1 MNQPHCHRPAASAY
15 QPMHTFC
22 SALALLG
29 AANEIQR
36 VHNLSNDLV
45 KFYEGKNENVSDA
58 VVGESS
64 SVDVRFNFNVNQGKY
79 PILAQMAKDNLV
91 VPMKIVASESASS
104 TGGRVL
110 TLHHSRLHPTTLE
123 ALMCTQ
129 HWLWANSEG
138 KNLESEIFIGEEFVD
153 EDESGQQVL
162 DLDVSGGRNAYVTRS
177 CNGVIESIKVVV
189 FSTKLNILIIFGPAA
204 IVVDKTSDANGWVFL
219 LSLLGI
225 IPLAE
230 RLGFATEI
238 DDINLCIQKGH
249 DVCSSTIITRF
260 YFIKLVAGARLCFLL
275 WGTCECKEGGSK
287 CLAVASVNSGLLLMA
302 VMALLFLAVLLATH
316 TELHFE
322 KSKLALSRFCSCA
335 MLVAYAAYLYFQLKS
350 QWQLC
355 DQGAS
360 MELKMPVA
368 FISIILLPIV
378 GNAGA
383 IMFTMKDKLVPFS
396 IVIGRIMGR
405 PIDLNLQLFETATL
419 MITV

>member
-1 MNQPHCHRPAASAY
+1 MEFLVYNKMDNSRSNIDEKPSNLH
-15 QPMHTFC
+15 FK
-22 SALALLG
+22 
-29 AANEIQR
+29 
-36 VHNLSNDLV
+36 LSN
-45 KFYEGKNENVSDA
+45 GS
-58 VVGESS
+58 
-64 SVDVRFNFNVNQGKY
+64 
-79 PILAQMAKDNLV
+79 
-91 VPMKIVASESASS
+91 
-104 TGGRVL
+104 
-110 TLHHSRLHPTTLE
+110 
-123 ALMCTQ
+123 
-129 HWLWANSEG
+129 
-138 KNLESEIFIGEEFVD
+138 
-153 EDESGQQVL
+153 
-162 DLDVSGGRNAYVTRS
+162 LDVSGGRNAYVTRS

-230 RLGFATEI
+230 RLGFATERPAFF
-238 DDINLCIQKGH
+238 KGP
-249 DVCSSTIITRF
+249 T
-260 YFIKLVAGARLCFLL
+260 
-275 WGTCECKEGGSK
+275 
-287 CLAVASVNSGLLLMA
+287 VASVNSGLLLMA

-350 QWQLC
+350 QWQLFPEISKRESIIWLFILTNWISILSEYFV
-355 DQGAS
+355 DAVEGAS

-383 IMFTMKDKLVPFS
+383 IMFTMKDKLPLKFTLSCAGPILGVAIGSSTQIVPFS

-419 MITV
+419 MITEENSNYFKGLMLVFCYVIVAASFLVLEDPTSLRKLFAPFAKDNQETNKEYYYRVKS

>member
-1 MNQPHCHRPAASAY
+1 MVSKSDLKRY
-15 QPMHTFC
+15 
-22 SALALLG
+22 LEEL
-29 AANEIQR
+29 
-36 VHNLSNDLV
+36 LV
-45 KFYEGKNENVSDA
+45 KSTLDFDILNWWK
-58 VVGESS
+58 
-64 SVDVRFNFNVNQGKY
+64 VNQGKY

-104 TGGRVL
+104 TGGRRL
-110 TLHHSRLHPTTLE
+110 RNLHFKLS
-123 ALMCTQ
+123 
-129 HWLWANSEG
+129 NGS
-138 KNLESEIFIGEEFVD
+138 
-153 EDESGQQVL
+153 
-162 DLDVSGGRNAYVTRS
+162 LDVSGGRNAYVTRS

-355 DQGAS
+355 DQEESQIEG
-360 MELKMPVA
+360 
-368 FISIILLPIV
+368 
-378 GNAGA
+378 
-383 IMFTMKDKLVPFS
+383 D
-396 IVIGRIMGR
+396 
-405 PIDLNLQLFETATL
+405 
-419 MITV
+419 

>member
-1 MNQPHCHRPAASAY
+1 MDNSRSNIDEKPSLARIQSTVAMESLEER
-15 QPMHTFC
+15 
-22 SALALLG
+22 ALLELEHESLVNLG
-29 AANEIQR
+29 SIA
-36 VHNLSNDLV
+36 LSN
-45 KFYEGKNENVSDA
+45 GS
-58 VVGESS
+58 
-64 SVDVRFNFNVNQGKY
+64 
-79 PILAQMAKDNLV
+79 
-91 VPMKIVASESASS
+91 
-104 TGGRVL
+104 
-110 TLHHSRLHPTTLE
+110 
-123 ALMCTQ
+123 
-129 HWLWANSEG
+129 
-138 KNLESEIFIGEEFVD
+138 
-153 EDESGQQVL
+153 
-162 DLDVSGGRNAYVTRS
+162 LDVSGGRNAYVTRS

-249 DVCSSTIITRF
+249 DL
-260 YFIKLVAGARLCFLL
+260 LVLGSAFFCGALVNAKR
-275 WGTCECKEGGSK
+275 EGAS
-287 CLAVASVNSGLLLMA
+287 AVASVNSGLLLMA

-419 MITV
+419 MITEENSNYFKGLMLVFCYVIVAASFLVLEDPTSLRKQLVNSEYFTTRSNVVLRRIRATNMVTRDGSIRLIHRSSGKLRGNGNDILTSPTHHVNNEESVNLTQSSAVRYGLYVLDGS

>member
-1 MNQPHCHRPAASAY
+1 MDNSRSNIDEKPSLARIQSTVAMESLEER
-15 QPMHTFC
+15 
-22 SALALLG
+22 ALLELEHESLVNLG
-29 AANEIQR
+29 SIA
-36 VHNLSNDLV
+36 LSN
-45 KFYEGKNENVSDA
+45 GS
-58 VVGESS
+58 
-64 SVDVRFNFNVNQGKY
+64 
-79 PILAQMAKDNLV
+79 
-91 VPMKIVASESASS
+91 
-104 TGGRVL
+104 
-110 TLHHSRLHPTTLE
+110 
-123 ALMCTQ
+123 
-129 HWLWANSEG
+129 
-138 KNLESEIFIGEEFVD
+138 
-153 EDESGQQVL
+153 
-162 DLDVSGGRNAYVTRS
+162 LDVSGGRNAYVTRS

-249 DVCSSTIITRF
+249 DL
-260 YFIKLVAGARLCFLL
+260 LVLGSAFFCGA
-275 WGTCECKEGGSK
+275 
-287 CLAVASVNSGLLLMA
+287 LAVASVNSGLLLMA

-419 MITV
+419 MITEENSNYFKGLMLVFCYVIVAASFLVLEDPTSLRKQLVNSEYFTTRSNVVLRRIRATNMVTRDGSIRLIHRSSGKLRGNGNDILTSPTHHVNNEESVNLTQSSAVRYGLYVLDGS